1 MTHASHGEHLIG
13 RLDGDD
19 EQGRR
24 DAEAERRFML
34 EHHRTDGW
42 IASRLDDAAGT
53 LVDAT
58 VAHVLAERVRPT
70 PGSELAEFLVYD
82 ILRPT
87 AVLAELE
94 AARGSIRSDWFEALH
109 AFVADA
115 ADRGFPVGHTGP
127 EARPMLY
134 VTRAT
139 TPQGVWVDATT
150 DDRTLLEQLLNLPG
164 DPADRRW
171 TVRAR
176 MGFYDVYPLTTPEIW
191 IMNHVA
197 QGISRHG
204 EAYAAYAEYSM
215 QQGMSE
221 LDFLSRYRGF
231 APTLDHFVFDH
242 AEREGWLAAVTT
254 ANEQIGFMG
263 ALSLD
268 IEAVREHLFCNGFA
282 YEPGRAGYHVFGPPA
297 L

>member
-1 MTHASHGEHLIG
+1 MTHASSGEPLLG
-13 RLDGDD
+13 RVDGDQ
-19 EQGRR
+19 ERR
-24 DAEAERRFML
+24 DADAERRFMD
-34 EHHRTDGW
+34 EHHRPDGW
-42 IASRLDDAAGT
+42 IAAALDRARAQHHLIDAV
-53 LVDAT
+53 L
-58 VAHVLAERVRPT
+58 AHVIAERAQPE
-70 PGSELAEFLVYD
+70 PGSDLAEFLVYD

-87 AVLAELE
+87 SVLAELE
-94 AARGSIRSDWFEALH
+94 GARADLRADWFDALH

-115 ADRGFPVGHTGP
+115 ADQGFPVGHAGP
-127 EARPMLY
+127 EARPMLH

-139 TPQGVWVDATT
+139 TVRGRWLDATT
-150 DDRTLLEQLLNLPG
+150 DDRTLLEQLLALPG
-164 DPADRRW
+164 DPGDRRW

-191 IMNHVA
+191 VMNHIA
-197 QGISRHG
+197 QGIARHG

-221 LDFLSRYRGF
+221 LDFVSRYRGF

-242 AEREGWLAAVTT
+242 AEREGWLAAVAR

-263 ALSLD
+263 ALHLD
-268 IEAVREHLFCNGFA
+268 VEAVREHLFAHGYA
-282 YEPGRAGYHVFGPPA
+282 HEPGRTGYHIFGPPT